1 MGSAIGDTLPLALG
15 IAISPVPIIAAIL
28 MLLSPK
34 ARGTSVGFLLG
45 WVVGIVVAV
54 VVFTLLSGLL
64 PENDPDASKPIAG
77 TIKIVLGALLLLL
90 ALRQWRSRP
99 RQGEPEKLPKWMDA
113 IDSMTAGRGF
123 VLAFIL
129 AAINPK
135 NLLLAAGAGVAIG
148 TAGLS
153 VGAATL
159 VIVVFV
165 VIAASSVAIP
175 VIGYLLAA
183 DRMRGPLDALR
194 GWLVH
199 NNAAVITPELKEAEK
214 SGSIAAVAGTRSGT
228 GAALARKIERHPD
241 AIWGNQKL
249 DPNRPRNILSYG
261 WESHSAKNVRV
272 FLEVSRGFSLGIHS
286 RFYPKVTSR
295 ECTVAQGMADARLA
309 PYSLSRCYMAIR
321 TFPIRVGNVDGFSSG
336 EWYADQEETSWDDL
350 QQTPELT
357 TVTKRVR
364 RVASFSYEQ
373 FMDATAANDP
383 DFVFLNF
390 VNYLPFNEAKKLAR
404 QLRALR
410 GNIHYLYGTSPYSNG
425 VRDVL

>member
-77 TIKIVLGALLLLL
+77 TVKIVLGALLLLL

-148 TAGLS
+148 TAGRS

-183 DRMRGPLDALR
+183 DRMRGPLDSLR

-199 NNAAVITPELKEAEK
+199 NNAAVM
-214 SGSIAAVAGTRSGT
+214 AVLLLVIGVVLIG
-228 GAALARKIERHPD
+228 K
-241 AIWGNQKL
+241 
-249 DPNRPRNILSYG
+249 
-261 WESHSAKNVRV
+261 
-272 FLEVSRGFSLGIHS
+272 GI
-286 RFYPKVTSR
+286 
-295 ECTVAQGMADARLA
+295 
-309 PYSLSRCYMAIR
+309 
-321 TFPIRVGNVDGFSSG
+321 
-336 EWYADQEETSWDDL
+336 
-350 QQTPELT
+350 
-357 TVTKRVR
+357 
-364 RVASFSYEQ
+364 ASF
-373 FMDATAANDP
+373 
-383 DFVFLNF
+383 
-390 VNYLPFNEAKKLAR
+390 
-404 QLRALR
+404 
-410 GNIHYLYGTSPYSNG
+410 
-425 VRDVL
+425 